1 MTFTIQ
7 GLPKWVEARRRNN
20 KTKKEC
26 KVSNIVEA
34 KDLTNEEYEEIS
46 KRKKMGKTTTE
57 ENLQAEKHYW
67 QNFFLT
73 KELDEAVL
81 NNFIYGTNPFYNYLG
96 LIDAKNHLAEDNLR
110 SEKHLEKIEVVKAL
124 LERLGWSSARDED
137 HIVKDDLRTSFAESV
152 VDDPI
157 FKRQKRLNELFD
169 LHKAYNIH
177 KDMTPQQ
184 VLMWCNSLLKDFS
197 IQIRAAEKTYYL
209 ETQNDILELVKRKNK
224 NGKIY
229 FDGKNLLKQVAPQQQ
244 QEEREDPFI
253 DDEPQEAAA
262 PTTTTLSPNIYTAA
276 HEHEAHKRKMA
287 RYDTKKLDVGI
298 DVNDD

>member
-1 MTFTIQ
+1 
-7 GLPKWVEARRRNN
+7 
-20 KTKKEC
+20 
-26 KVSNIVEA
+26 
-34 KDLTNEEYEEIS
+34 
-46 KRKKMGKTTTE
+46 
-57 ENLQAEKHYW
+57 
-67 QNFFLT
+67 
-73 KELDEAVL
+73 
-81 NNFIYGTNPFYNYLG
+81 
-96 LIDAKNHLAEDNLR
+96 
-110 SEKHLEKIEVVKAL
+110 
-124 LERLGWSSARDED
+124 
-137 HIVKDDLRTSFAESV
+137 
-152 VDDPI
+152 
-157 FKRQKRLNELFD
+157 
-169 LHKAYNIH
+169 
-177 KDMTPQQ
+177 MTPQQ

-244 QEEREDPFI
+244 QQEEREDPFI
-253 DDEPQEAAA
+253 DDDEPQEAAA